1 MEFSGEHLLWAVSL
15 GCLSSVSL
23 PMGSLL
29 GLKWQPSPRVT
40 AALTAFGGGALIAAL
55 SVELVAPNALALSG
69 AVGAAREH
77 ALHHLQALVGG
88 AVLGGALFVLLD
100 EAINSKGGF
109 LRKTATTIAY
119 FTEANAERQ
128 KEIIEHLAASALLR
142 HLPPEAVEEL
152 VEDVKPVKIP
162 AASTL
167 FEEGDIGDR
176 MYFIEKGTVEVAHG
190 SEKVAVLHPGDVIGE
205 ISLITGALRTAS
217 ARSLEDLELLALQ
230 KKDFDDL
237 RGRFAEL
244 EEAAQQLAS
253 VRLEELIEKE
263 RKSGGE
269 AELWA
274 HDAMAMMP
282 ERAVVPTKAQL
293 CQASE
298 DHGGAPMAIWLGIL
312 LDGIPESFVI
322 GATMTGAIAAFA
334 ASAPVESLAFT
345 QVIPYTLIAGLFLSN
360 FPEAMSSSIGMKRQG
375 WGSMRIFMMW
385 FGLMVLTAMGSGIG
399 YAVGGTA
406 SETLLAF
413 SEGIAAGAMLTM
425 IASAMIPEAVHLGG
439 SNITGI
445 GTLAGF
451 LSAVSFKVL
460 E

>member
-1 MEFSGEHLLWAVSL
+1 MEFSTEHLLWAVALGSL
-15 GCLSSVSL
+15 SAISL

-29 GLKWQPSPRVT
+29 GLKWQPSPRKT

-55 SVELVAPNALALSG
+55 SVELVAPTALAI
-69 AVGAAREH
+69 VGTVGQAREH
-77 ALHHLQALVGG
+77 ALHHLEALIGG
-88 AVLGGALFVLLD
+88 AVLGGILFVLLD
-100 EAINSKGGF
+100 ELINAKGGF
-109 LRKTATTIAY
+109 LRKTATTISH
-119 FTEANAERQ
+119 FTEAKAERQ

-152 VEDVKPVKIP
+152 VEDVKPLTLP

-190 SEKVAVLHPGDVIGE
+190 SEKIAELHPGDVIGE

-217 ARSLEDLELLALQ
+217 ARSLEELELIALE

-237 RGRFAEL
+237 RGKFAGMEK
-244 EEAAQQLAS
+244 AAQELAS
-253 VRLEELIEKE
+253 IRLEELVEKE

-282 ERAVVPTKAQL
+282 ETAVVPTQAQL

-298 DHGGAPMAIWLGIL
+298 EHGGAPMAIWLGIL

-322 GATMTGAIAAFA
+322 GATMTGAIAAHVA
-334 ASAPVESLAFT
+334 TGSPEALGFT
-345 QVIPYTLIAGLFLSN
+345 QIIPYTLIAGLFLSN

-375 WGSMRIFMMW
+375 WSSTRVFMMW
-385 FGLMVLTAMGSGIG
+385 FALMVLTALGSGIG
-399 YAVGGTA
+399 YALGGTA
-406 SETLLAF
+406 SETLLAA

-439 SNITGI
+439 SNITGL
-445 GTLAGF
+445 GTLSGF
-451 LSAVSFKVL
+451 LAAVSFKVL